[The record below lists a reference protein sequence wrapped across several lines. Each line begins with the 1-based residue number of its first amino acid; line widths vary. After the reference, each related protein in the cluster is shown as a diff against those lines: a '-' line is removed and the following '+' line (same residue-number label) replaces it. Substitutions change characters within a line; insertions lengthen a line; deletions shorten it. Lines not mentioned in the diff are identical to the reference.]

1 MVKVFEVTNLWDL
14 NFDLW
19 SDSAGCW
26 DYCAMVNTSGNNIY
40 NTCFITL
47 ACIQQLHQAF
57 IQCMYTLEPTLPP
70 QFAHNVMFSTW
81 HQTHTVTHPCSPTAA
96 VGSFASLNSLTLEL
110 LTIGLTIQLYI
121 LFLYMYYYTSLILRP
136 EGNEASIT
144 HKLSVVCTL
153 HIWNIDNKLELQ
165 GHIVCREYYTLVIV
179 VNCSQGL

>member
-1 MVKVFEVTNLWDL
+1 MVKVFEVTKLWDL

-57 IQCMYTLEPTLPP
+57 IQCMHTLEPTLPP

-110 LTIGLTIQLYI
+110 WTKGLTT
-121 LFLYMYYYTSLILRP
+121 FFSHTYTSFILRP

-144 HKLSVVCTL
+144 HKLSMVYT
-153 HIWNIDNKLELQ
+153 WNIVSFTINSSYKDILFVESTILW
-165 GHIVCREYYTLVIV
+165 
-179 VNCSQGL
+179 

>member
-1 MVKVFEVTNLWDL
+1 MVKVFEVTKLWDL

-57 IQCMYTLEPTLPP
+57 IQCMHTLEPTLPP

-110 LTIGLTIQLYI
+110 WTKGLTIHPFLIHFFYTCSTTLASFSGPKGTRLVLHISYQWCVLYI
-121 LFLYMYYYTSLILRP
+121 FEILTINSSYKDILFVENTIL
-136 EGNEASIT
+136 
-144 HKLSVVCTL
+144 
-153 HIWNIDNKLELQ
+153 
-165 GHIVCREYYTLVIV
+165 
-179 VNCSQGL
+179 

>member
-1 MVKVFEVTNLWDL
+1 MVKVFEVTKLWDL

-57 IQCMYTLEPTLPP
+57 IQCIHTLEPTLPP

-110 LTIGLTIQLYI
+110 LTIGLTIHP
-121 LFLYMYYYTSLILRP
+121 FLIRTCITTL
-136 EGNEASIT
+136 ASFSGPKGT
-144 HKLSVVCTL
+144 RLVL
-153 HIWNIDNKLELQ
+153 HISYQ
-165 GHIVCREYYTLVIV
+165 
-179 VNCSQGL
+179 